1 MKTCTCRIVLA
12 ALMVAAMATPQTTGA
27 YSVFTHEEL
36 IDLTWRSAI
45 RPLLLERFPGS
56 TDAQLREAHAFAYG
70 GCDAQDMG
78 YYPFGNKFFS
88 ELTHYVRAGDF
99 INNLFRESRNV
110 DEYAFAIG
118 ALSHYIGD
126 SIGHSVAVN
135 PSTGINFPGL
145 AEKYGPIVT
154 YDENPHAHVRTEY
167 AFDIEQLSKR
177 TFAPPAFMRFIGFR
191 VPRGLLERAF
201 VATYGIE
208 VRELVGKTLPAMRT
222 YRTSVRTLI
231 PIFSNAEIVL
241 HGKQFAPD
249 TDNAEYRQFVQELQQ
264 ADYERHWAHTYE
276 KPGFGSHLL
285 AIVIKIIP
293 KIGPASYLA
302 IKIPDAQTEAWYI
315 KSVNRSAGDYRRLLD
330 RLRAHPTAVLD
341 LPNRDLDTGAKVKA
355 GDYALTDETYAKLVD
370 RLASDPSRTIPDG
383 LRENIL
389 EYYGDL
395 SAPISTKKHPR
406 EWKKLTSELQVIAG
420 MKSGDAPA
428 SPSE

>member
-1 MKTCTCRIVLA
+1 MKTCTWRIVLA
-12 ALMVAAMATPQTTGA
+12 ALTLAALAPQAAIGA

-70 GCDAQDMG
+70 GCAAQDMG

-88 ELTHYVRAGDF
+88 DLTHYVRAGDF

-126 SIGHSVAVN
+126 SIGHSIAVN
-135 PSTGINFPGL
+135 PSTGIDFPGL
-145 AEKYGPIVT
+145 AKKYGPIVT
-154 YDENPHAHVRTEY
+154 YDESPHAHVRTEY
-167 AFDIEQLSKR
+167 AFDIGQLSKR

-208 VRELVGKTLPAMRT
+208 VSELIGKTRPAMKS
-222 YRTSVRTLI
+222 YRASVRTLI

-249 TDNAEYRQFVQELQQ
+249 TDNAEYQQFVKQLRQ
-264 ADYERHWAHTYE
+264 ADYERHWAYTYR
-276 KPGFGSHLL
+276 KPGIGSHLL

-302 IKIPDAQTEAWYI
+302 IKIPDAQTEGWYI
-315 KSVNRSAGDYRRLLD
+315 ESVNRSAGEYRRLLD
-330 RLRAHPTAVLD
+330 ALRTHPTAALD
-341 LPNRDLDTGAKVKA
+341 LPNRDLDTGARVKA

-370 RLASDPSRTIPDG
+370 RLTSDPNRTIPAG
-383 LRENIL
+383 LRQNIL

-395 SAPISTKKHPR
+395 SAPITTKKHPR
-406 EWKKLTSELQVIAG
+406 EWKRLTSELQVMAG
-420 MKSGDAPA
+420 MKSAA
-428 SPSE
+428 AQATPSK

>member
-1 MKTCTCRIVLA
+1 
-12 ALMVAAMATPQTTGA
+12 MVAAMLAPQTTGA

-45 RPLLLERFPGS
+45 RPLLLERFPSS

-78 YYPFGNKFFS
+78 YYPFGSNFFS

-135 PSTGINFPGL
+135 PSTAIAFPGL
-145 AEKYGPIVT
+145 AKKYGPIVT

-167 AFDIEQLSKR
+167 AFDIGQLSKR

-208 VRELVGKTLPAMRT
+208 VRELVGKTLPAMRS

-231 PIFSNAEIVL
+231 PVFSNAEIVL

-249 TDNAEYRQFVQELQQ
+249 ADTAEYRQFVKQLRQ
-264 ADYERHWAHTYE
+264 ADYERHWAYTYR
-276 KPGFGSHLL
+276 KPGIGSHLL

-293 KIGPASYLA
+293 KVGARLRLHGDQDSRCA
-302 IKIPDAQTEAWYI
+302 NG
-315 KSVNRSAGDYRRLLD
+315 SVVHRKRQPFRRRLPAPSG
-330 RLRAHPTAVLD
+330 RAAGPSRRGALD
-341 LPNRDLDTGAKVKA
+341 LPTETLIPALESKA
-355 GDYALTDETYAKLVD
+355 GDYPLTDDTYAELVS
-370 RLASDPSRTIPDG
+370 RLTSDPNRIIPRRTAGKHLGVLRGSR
-383 LRENIL
+383 RAA
-389 EYYGDL
+389 Y
-395 SAPISTKKHPR
+395 
-406 EWKKLTSELQVIAG
+406 
-420 MKSGDAPA
+420 
-428 SPSE
+428 

>member
-1 MKTCTCRIVLA
+1 
-12 ALMVAAMATPQTTGA
+12 MVAAMLAPQTTGA

-45 RPLLLERFPGS
+45 RPLLLERFPSS

-78 YYPFGNKFFS
+78 YYPFGSNFFS

-135 PSTGINFPGL
+135 PSTAIAFPGL
-145 AEKYGPIVT
+145 AKKYGPIVT

-167 AFDIEQLSKR
+167 AFDIGQLSKR

-208 VRELVGKTLPAMRT
+208 VRELVGKTLPAMRS

-231 PIFSNAEIVL
+231 PVFSNAEIVL

-249 TDNAEYRQFVQELQQ
+249 ADTAEYRQFVKQLRR
-264 ADYERHWAHTYE
+264 ADYERHWAYTYR
-276 KPGFGSHLL
+276 KPGIGSHLL

-293 KIGPASYLA
+293 KVGPASYLA
-302 IKIPDAQTEAWYI
+302 IKIPDAQTEALYI
-315 KSVNRSAGDYRRLLD
+315 ESVNRSAGDYRRLLD
-330 RLRAHPTAVLD
+330 ALRAHPTAALD
-341 LPNRDLDTGAKVKA
+341 LPNRDLDTGARVKA
-355 GDYALTDETYAKLVD
+355 GDYPLTDDTYAELVS
-370 RLASDPSRTIPDG
+370 RLTSDPNRIIPDG

-406 EWKKLTSELQVIAG
+406 EWKRLTSELQVIAG
-420 MKSGDAPA
+420 MKSTAA
-428 SPSE
+428 RATPSE